1 MSRTSS
7 PRSRKSWQTKRIK
20 SWTSGLGPRTSART
34 PTQISFTASVCS
46 GRGPRS
52 DVRGPPIAGNYATSE
67 AVFPDMSAPPR
78 PIPHLARPP
87 LVIETPRLVL
97 RPFERGDADALWP
110 YVSDPELPK
119 MMSWSAH
126 KDRAETVAFLDHK
139 IAALANGTSIAW
151 AIVRDGNV
159 IGNISLDGITWELR
173 SWRIDRAE
181 LGYWVGRPH
190 WGQGG
195 MSEAALAATQWG
207 FETLGL
213 HKITI
218 GCVEG
223 NAASQRII
231 EKLGYRFLAIHEEDF
246 WRDGR

>member
-1 MSRTSS
+1 MS
-7 PRSRKSWQTKRIK
+7 
-20 SWTSGLGPRTSART
+20 
-34 PTQISFTASVCS
+34 
-46 GRGPRS
+46 
-52 DVRGPPIAGNYATSE
+52 
-67 AVFPDMSAPPR
+67 SAPPR
-78 PIPHLARPP
+78 PIPELAKLP

-97 RPFERGDADALWP
+97 RPFAMSDVDELWP

-126 KDRAETVAFLDHK
+126 TERAETVGFLERR
-139 IAALANGTSIAW
+139 IAALAAGSAVTW
-151 AIVRDGNV
+151 AIVRDGRL
-159 IGNISLDGITWELR
+159 IGNISLDGIMWGFR
-173 SWRIDRAE
+173 AWRMDRAE

-190 WGQGG
+190 WGQGV

-223 NAASQRII
+223 NHASQRII
-231 EKLGYRFLAIHEEDF
+231 EKLGYRFLAIFEEDF
-246 WRDGR
+246 WRDGRWQAHRRYELTAAEWADSARTMRFSRPSRP